1 MNDNFTVLNEIHKG
15 LVMGMESI
23 SVVSSKVGDKN
34 FQYDIRKDFSNDG
47 NPEWDDEVYEE

>member
-1 MNDNFTVLNEIHKG
+1 MDKFYEKHNI
-15 LVMGMESI
+15 
-23 SVVSSKVGDKN
+23 KVGDKN